1 MTMIKKLPLT
11 MAVIAAFFPLTSV
24 MAQEF
29 TQEQIDAIVAKAV
42 DKALADRQAKIDA
55 AANKKVDVITNP
67 ETTAASPDM
76 AIPFGLKFSGYA
88 RYGAHFQTGDQK
100 YVGVDGSYNGASA
113 IGRLGN
119 ESNGGEFQISKAF
132 KSAQGAIWDLNVMFD
147 HWSDEVNLKKAYV
160 GVTNVLES
168 NPNAYIW
175 AGGGEFQISKAF
187 KSAQGAIWD
196 LNVMFDHWS
205 DEVNLKKAYV
215 GVTNVLESNP
225 NAYLWAGRDF
235 HQRPQQ
241 GINDYFWMNH
251 DGQGAGVKNFDIGGV
266 QFDVAAVS
274 QVKSCS
280 PEVMADE
287 TNPSR
292 ITCTGSSDTG
302 DNGHYALTTKTHNI
316 KAGPIDVEV
325 YANYGFDSKAVDSD
339 ARLEAWQGGLV
350 LSHTNDS
357 GVNKVILRYSDNS
370 DNSVYNKTDDLTTVY
385 ASFEG
390 SHKFTQQAQVEY
402 LLAFHDYDNGKD
414 NTDNRKN
421 YGAIVRPMYF
431 WNDVHSTWLE
441 AGYQRVDYDQGGD
454 NHGWKLTLSQN

>member
-175 AGGGEFQISKAF
+175 AG
-187 KSAQGAIWD
+187 
-196 LNVMFDHWS
+196 
-205 DEVNLKKAYV
+205 
-215 GVTNVLESNP
+215 
-225 NAYLWAGRDF
+225 RDF

-390 SHKFTQQAQVEY
+390 SHKFTQQAQ
-402 LLAFHDYDNGKD
+402 
-414 NTDNRKN
+414 
-421 YGAIVRPMYF
+421 ISICWP
-431 WNDVHSTWLE
+431 STTTTTAKITPTTAKTTAPSSGRCTSGTTRTPRLE

-454 NHGWKLTLSQN
+454 NHGWKLTLSQNIAIGMGPEFRPMLRFYVTGGQVDNEHTAKVNGTQDQQLDSLNVGGMFEAWF

>member
-1 MTMIKKLPLT
+1 MNTVKKLPLA
-11 MAVIAAFFPLTSV
+11 MAVVAALCPISV

-67 ETTAASPDM
+67 QTTAASPDM

-175 AGGGEFQISKAF
+175 AG
-187 KSAQGAIWD
+187 
-196 LNVMFDHWS
+196 
-205 DEVNLKKAYV
+205 
-215 GVTNVLESNP
+215 
-225 NAYLWAGRDF
+225 RDF

-266 QFDVAAVS
+266 QFDVAVVS

-454 NHGWKLTLSQN
+454 NHGWKLTLSQNIAIGMGPEFRPMLRFYVTGGQVDNEHTAKVNNTQDQQLDSLNVGGMFEAWF

>member
-67 ETTAASPDM
+67 QTTAASPDM

-175 AGGGEFQISKAF
+175 AG
-187 KSAQGAIWD
+187 
-196 LNVMFDHWS
+196 
-205 DEVNLKKAYV
+205 
-215 GVTNVLESNP
+215 
-225 NAYLWAGRDF
+225 RDF

-266 QFDVAAVS
+266 QFDVATV
-274 QVKSCS
+274 
-280 PEVMADE
+280 
-287 TNPSR
+287 
-292 ITCTGSSDTG
+292 TG

-390 SHKFTQQAQVEY
+390 SHKFTQQAQIEY

-414 NTDNRKN
+414 NTDNR
-421 YGAIVRPMYF
+421 
-431 WNDVHSTWLE
+431 
-441 AGYQRVDYDQGGD
+441 
-454 NHGWKLTLSQN
+454 

>member
-1 MTMIKKLPLT
+1 MKTVKILPLT
-11 MAVIAAFFPLTSV
+11 MAVVAALCPVSV
-24 MAQEF
+24 FAQEF

-42 DKALADRQAKIDA
+42 DKALAERQAKIDA
-55 AANKKVDVITNP
+55 AADKKVDVITNP
-67 ETTAASPDM
+67 QTTAATPDM

-88 RYGAHFQTGDQK
+88 RYGAQFQTGDQK
-100 YVGVDGSYNGASA
+100 FVGVDGSYNGASA

-119 ESNGGEFQISKAF
+119 EGNGGEFQITKAF
-132 KSAQGAIWDLNVMFD
+132 KSSQGAIWDINVMFD

-168 NPNAYIW
+168 NPNAYI
-175 AGGGEFQISKAF
+175 
-187 KSAQGAIWD
+187 
-196 LNVMFDHWS
+196 
-205 DEVNLKKAYV
+205 
-215 GVTNVLESNP
+215 
-225 NAYLWAGRDF
+225 WAGRDF

-274 QVKSCS
+274 QVESCS

-287 TNPSR
+287 ANPSR
-292 ITCTGSSDTG
+292 ITCTGGSGTG
-302 DNGHYALTTKTHNI
+302 DDGHYALTTKTHNL

-339 ARLEAWQGGLV
+339 ERLEAWQGGLV

-370 DNSVYNKTDDLTTVY
+370 DNSVYNKTDDLTAIYV
-385 ASFEG
+385 SFEG
-390 SHKFTQQAQVEY
+390 LHKFTQQAQIEY

-441 AGYQRVDYDQGGD
+441 AGYQRVDYYLPAIIGSQVVALVSCYIGG
-454 NHGWKLTLSQN
+454 KP